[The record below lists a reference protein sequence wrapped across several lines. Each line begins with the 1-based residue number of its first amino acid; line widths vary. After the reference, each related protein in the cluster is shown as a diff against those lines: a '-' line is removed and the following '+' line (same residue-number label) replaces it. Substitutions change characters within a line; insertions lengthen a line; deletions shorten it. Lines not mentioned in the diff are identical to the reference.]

1 MSKIDFSKIEK
12 GVNGYLDAALND
24 GKIDRQSYEMA
35 KKNTMEFIRLW
46 LTDKNFIKLS
56 PNLHKGI
63 LSAVRKKQWEAIVN
77 TFRKKMSFGTGG
89 IRGFMAG
96 DRDSIMKL
104 KKSGLDAPILK
115 GPNTINN
122 IVGVVSVG
130 LFASRPADLVMVA
143 SANGVT
149 EI

>member
-1 MSKIDFSKIEK
+1 MSKIDFAKIEK
-12 GVNGYLDAALND
+12 GVNGYLDAALKD

-35 KKNTMEFIRLW
+35 KKNTMMYIEQW

-63 LSAVRKKQWEAIVN
+63 LAAVRAKKWEDIVN

-104 KKSGLDAPILK
+104 KKRGLDAPILIRFD
-115 GPNTINN
+115 GILGQVDENTAKIKSRNR
-122 IVGVVSVG
+122 GVAWPLWQG
-130 LFASRPADLVMVA
+130 DF
-143 SANGVT
+143 
-149 EI
+149 